1 MIIWLASFPKSGNT
15 WLRSIISS
23 LIYSDDGIFSFE
35 LNKKIRQ
42 FPSIPFFQ
50 DLTQDYNNIHEIK
63 KLWILAQDKLNLDNK
78 LKFLKTHHINCTI
91 DGYSF
96 TNKEN
101 TAATIYIVRDPRNLV
116 NSISNHF
123 SKNQTEAKEFLLK
136 SNILGAS
143 KNNILPSDVATIL
156 GSWKEHYHFW
166 TKKND
171 KLLLIKYEDIVV
183 NPKIELNKII
193 QFLANFTKVQTNNVK
208 EKNIINSTSFESL
221 RKMEE
226 NGKFTENVFVKISN
240 KKIKF
245 FNQGP
250 NNKWQD
256 SLKDE
261 IRLEIEAKL
270 NNEMKELGYL

>member
-1 MIIWLASFPKSGNT
+1 MIVWLASFPKSGNT

-23 LIYSDDGIFSFE
+23 LIYSDDGIFNFE
-35 LNKKIRQ
+35 LNKKIKQ
-42 FPSIPFFQ
+42 FPSRPFFQ

-63 KLWILAQDKLNLDNK
+63 KLWILAQDKLNLDNR

-96 TNKEN
+96 TNKKN

-123 SKNQTEAKEFLLK
+123 SKNQTEAKEFLFR

-143 KNNILPSDVATIL
+143 KSNTLPSEIATIL
-156 GSWKEHYHFW
+156 GSWKDHYRFW

-171 KLLLIKYEDIVV
+171 NLLLIKYEDIVV
-183 NPKIELNKII
+183 NPKNELNKII
-193 QFLANFTKVQTNNVK
+193 KFLIKFMKVQINNTK
-208 EKNIINSTSFESL
+208 EQNIINSTSFESL

-226 NGKFTENVFVKISN
+226 SGNFTENVFDKISN

-256 SLKDE
+256 SLNDE
-261 IRLEIEAKL
+261 IRLEIETKL
-270 NNEMKELGYL
+270 NTEMKELGYL

>member
-23 LIYSDDGIFSFE
+23 LIYSDDGIFNFE
-35 LNKKIRQ
+35 LNKKIKQ

-63 KLWILAQDKLNLDNK
+63 KLWILAQDRLNLDNK

-123 SKNQTEAKEFLLK
+123 SKNQTEAKEFLFR

-143 KNNILPSDVATIL
+143 KNDILPSDVATLL
-156 GSWKEHYHFW
+156 GSWKDHFHFW

-183 NPKIELNKII
+183 NPENELKKII
-193 QFLANFTKVQTNNVK
+193 KFLSKFTKVETNNTK
-208 EKNIINSTSFESL
+208 EANIINSTTFETF
-221 RKMEE
+221 RKMEQ
-226 NGKFTENVFVKISN
+226 NGEFTENVFDKISN
-240 KKIKF
+240 KQIKF

-256 SLKDE
+256 CLKDE
-261 IRLEIEAKL
+261 IKSEIETKL
-270 NNEMKELGYL
+270 NTEMKELGYL

>member
-1 MIIWLASFPKSGNT
+1 MRK
-15 WLRSIISS
+15 R
-23 LIYSDDGIFSFE
+23 
-35 LNKKIRQ
+35 
-42 FPSIPFFQ
+42 
-50 DLTQDYNNIHEIK
+50 IK

-156 GSWKEHYHFW
+156 GSWKDHYHFW

-193 QFLANFTKVQTNNVK
+193 QFLINFTKVQTNDAK

-226 NGKFTENVFVKISN
+226 NGKFTENVFDKISN

-270 NNEMKELGYL
+270 NTEMKELGYL

>member
-23 LIYSDDGIFSFE
+23 LIYSDDGIFNFE
-35 LNKKIRQ
+35 LNKKIKQ

-63 KLWILAQDKLNLDNK
+63 KLWILAQDRLNLDNK

-101 TAATIYIVRDPRNLV
+101 TAATIYIARDPRNLV

-123 SKNQTEAKEFLLK
+123 SKNQTEAKEFLFR

-143 KNNILPSDVATIL
+143 KNDILPSDIATLL
-156 GSWKEHYHFW
+156 GSWKDHFHFW

-183 NPKIELNKII
+183 NPKNELKKII
-193 QFLANFTKVQTNNVK
+193 KFLTKFTKVQTK
-208 EKNIINSTSFESL
+208 TPK
-221 RKMEE
+221 KQ
-226 NGKFTENVFVKISN
+226 IS
-240 KKIKF
+240 
-245 FNQGP
+245 
-250 NNKWQD
+250 
-256 SLKDE
+256 
-261 IRLEIEAKL
+261 
-270 NNEMKELGYL
+270 

>member
-23 LIYSDDGIFSFE
+23 LIYSDDGIFNFE
-35 LNKKIRQ
+35 LNKKIKQ
-42 FPSIPFFQ
+42 FPSRPLFR

-96 TNKEN
+96 TDKKN

-123 SKNQTEAKEFLLK
+123 SKNQAEAKEFLFR

-143 KNNILPSDVATIL
+143 KNDILPSDVATLL
-156 GSWKEHYHFW
+156 GSWKDHFHFW

-183 NPKIELNKII
+183 NPKNELKKIIKFLNK
-193 QFLANFTKVQTNNVK
+193 FTKVETNNTK
-208 EKNIINSTSFESL
+208 EANIINSTSFKTL
-221 RKMEE
+221 RKMEQ
-226 NGKFTENVFVKISN
+226 NGEFTENVFDKISN

-250 NNKWQD
+250 SNKWQD

-261 IRLEIEAKL
+261 IRSEIEAKL
-270 NNEMKELGYL
+270 NTEMKELGYL

>member
-23 LIYSDDGIFSFE
+23 LIYSDDGIFNFK
-35 LNKKIRQ
+35 LNKKIKQ

-50 DLTQDYNNIHEIK
+50 DFTQDYNNIHEMK

-91 DGYSF
+91 DNYSF

-101 TAATIYIVRDPRNLV
+101 TAATIYVVRDPRNLV

-123 SKNQTEAKEFLLK
+123 SKKQTEAKEFLFR

-143 KNNILPSDVATIL
+143 KNNTLPGDIATII
-156 GSWKEHYHFW
+156 GSWKDHFHFW

-171 KLLLIKYEDIVV
+171 KLLIIKYEDMVD
-183 NPKIELNKII
+183 NPKIELKKII
-193 QFLANFTKVQTNNVK
+193 NFLTKFIKVETNNTK
-208 EKNIINSTSFESL
+208 EENIINSTSFESL

-226 NGKFTENVFVKISN
+226 SGNFTENVFDKISN

-256 SLKDE
+256 SLSNE
-261 IRLEIEAKL
+261 IRSEIEAKL
-270 NNEMKELGYL
+270 NTEMKELGYL